1 MASDNNAATVTTAPQ
16 GELSPAFHSAG
27 REAQSPLDVL
37 QVTRPERDRAGPQSA
52 AATASHG
59 GSSQLP
65 GADPHDCGTDGQL
78 GGPPARASRCS
89 AMKHT
94 CSVGPAQPGLT
105 LSAVP
110 RLWLLTVETACVLP
124 ETEVRTELQ
133 YERKAPPGGE
143 VIFIVPQLIPVQKS
157 PVRDESHG
165 RRSSQKSEGG
175 GGGVGF
181 LSACVWGQ
189 RTSTS
194 LASAGHGSAAALTDT
209 TTESRFPSVLTGAA
223 LCYRGLP

>member
-37 QVTRPERDRAGPQSA
+37 QVTRPEKDRAGPQSA

-110 RLWLLTVETACVLP
+110 RLRLLTVETACVLP

-165 RRSSQKSEGG
+165 RRSSQKSGG
-175 GGGVGF
+175 G
-181 LSACVWGQ
+181 
-189 RTSTS
+189 
-194 LASAGHGSAAALTDT
+194 
-209 TTESRFPSVLTGAA
+209 FPIGLCLGAEDKHKPGLGWA
-223 LCYRGLP
+223 WLCRCPHRYHH